1 MSTKAKGAFFLIVL
15 FSICTLYLSAIKNLG
30 GGIFFG
36 FMDLLALG
44 AYYNA
49 D

>member
-1 MSTKAKGAFFLIVL
+1 MSTKAKGSLFLIVL
-15 FSICTLYLSAIKNLG
+15 FSICTLYLATVKSIG

-44 AYYNA
+44 AYYNT